1 MRFET
6 RYTYDF
12 IKRFLP
18 PGCHRILEVGCGEG
32 EVAAC
37 LTQDGY
43 AVIVIDS
50 DRDSVAAARQLGVDA
65 RVATWPDFGDGHF
78 DAVLFIRSL
87 HHIHPLDE
95 SIRHAATGLVEGG
108 LIIVEDFAYE
118 STDEKTLCWFSSAIR
133 LIEATG
139 LLVVSDE
146 FQHKVLSKTETLKAW
161 RQSHEEELHTAAEIG
176 AHLKK
181 VSRRVIRE
189 NAAYYFRY
197 IASAIT
203 AVEKRDAILQAFAE
217 QEVIPLRT
225 ARLMDLAGGLS
236 RCQPDNCEKILA
248 GALASRYFSI
258 QFFASLEKWIGA
270 RNPVR
275 IGSSCAAVTG
285 YDFPIGP
292 ILE

>member
-1 MRFET
+1 MEFET

-18 PGCHRILEVGCGEG
+18 LGCHRILEVGCGTG
-32 EVAAC
+32 GVAAC

-43 AVIVIDS
+43 AVIAIDS

-65 RVATWPDFGDGHF
+65 RVATWPDFDEGHF

-95 SIRHAATGLVEGG
+95 SARHAASSLVESG

-118 STDEKTLCWFSSAIR
+118 STDEKTLRWFSSAIR

-139 LLVVSDE
+139 LLIVSDE
-146 FQHKVLSKTETLKAW
+146 FQHRVLSKTETLKAW
-161 RQSHEEELHTAAEIG
+161 RQSHEEELHTAEEIG

-181 VSRRVIRE
+181 VSHRVIRE

-203 AVEKRDAILQAFAE
+203 AAEKRNAILQAFAE
-217 QEVIPLRT
+217 QEVT
-225 ARLMDLAGGLS
+225 LAADGSIIGLG
-236 RCQPDNCEKILA
+236 RRFVATRA
-248 GALASRYFSI
+248 G
-258 QFFASLEKWIGA
+258 
-270 RNPVR
+270 
-275 IGSSCAAVTG
+275 
-285 YDFPIGP
+285 
-292 ILE
+292 

>member
-12 IKRFLP
+12 VKRFLP

-43 AVIVIDS
+43 AVIAIDS
-50 DRDSVAAARQLGVDA
+50 DRDSVAAARQLGVNA
-65 RVATWPDFGDGHF
+65 RVARWPDFDEGHF

-108 LIIVEDFAYE
+108 LIIVDDFAYE
-118 STDEKTLCWFSSAIR
+118 SADEKTLRWFSSAIR

-139 LLVVSDE
+139 LLMVSDE
-146 FQHKVLSKTETLKAW
+146 FQHRVISKTETLKAW
-161 RQSHEEELHTAAEIG
+161 RQSHEQQLHTAAEID
-176 AHLKK
+176 AHLKR

-217 QEVIPLRT
+217 QEVI
-225 ARLMDLAGGLS
+225 LAADGSINGLG
-236 RCQPDNCEKILA
+236 RRFVA
-248 GALASRYFSI
+248 T
-258 QFFASLEKWIGA
+258 
-270 RNPVR
+270 PV
-275 IGSSCAAVTG
+275 G
-285 YDFPIGP
+285 
-292 ILE
+292 

>member
-12 IKRFLP
+12 VKRFLP

-37 LTQDGY
+37 L
-43 AVIVIDS
+43 I
-50 DRDSVAAARQLGVDA
+50 
-65 RVATWPDFGDGHF
+65 
-78 DAVLFIRSL
+78 IRSL

-108 LIIVEDFAYE
+108 LIIVDDFAYE
-118 STDEKTLCWFSSAIR
+118 STDEKTLRWFSSAIR

-139 LLVVSDE
+139 LLMVSDE
-146 FQHKVLSKTETLKAW
+146 FQHRVLSKTETLKAW
-161 RQSHEEELHTAAEIG
+161 RQSHEQQLHTAAEID
-176 AHLKK
+176 AHLKR

-217 QEVIPLRT
+217 QGKPLLLHPVLCELGKVDRRKKSR
-225 ARLMDLAGGLS
+225 ANREQLRCCNWIRLPNWANPRNFSGVKAG
-236 RCQPDNCEKILA
+236 R
-248 GALASRYFSI
+248 R
-258 QFFASLEKWIGA
+258 
-270 RNPVR
+270 
-275 IGSSCAAVTG
+275 
-285 YDFPIGP
+285 
-292 ILE
+292 

>member
-1 MRFET
+1 MEFET

-18 PGCHRILEVGCGEG
+18 PDCQRILEVGCGTG

-43 AVIVIDS
+43 AVIAIDS
-50 DRDSVAAARQLGVDA
+50 DGDSVAAARQLGVDA
-65 RVATWPDFGDGHF
+65 RVATWPDFDGGQF
-78 DAVLFIRSL
+78 DAVLFVRSL

-95 SIRHAATGLVEGG
+95 SVSHAADSLVEGG

-118 STDEKTLCWFSSAIR
+118 SADEKTLRWFSSGIR
-133 LIEATG
+133 LIETTG

-146 FQHKVLSKTETLKAW
+146 FQHRVLSKTETLKAW

-176 AHLKK
+176 AHLEI
-181 VSRRVIRE
+181 VSGRVIRE

-203 AVEKRDAILQAFAE
+203 AVEKRNAILQAFAE
-217 QEVIPLRT
+217 QEVTLT
-225 ARLMDLAGGLS
+225 AEGSIIGLGRRFVAIRAG
-236 RCQPDNCEKILA
+236 
-248 GALASRYFSI
+248 
-258 QFFASLEKWIGA
+258 
-270 RNPVR
+270 
-275 IGSSCAAVTG
+275 
-285 YDFPIGP
+285 
-292 ILE
+292 

>member
-1 MRFET
+1 MEFET

-18 PGCHRILEVGCGEG
+18 PDCQRILEVGCGTG

-43 AVIVIDS
+43 AVIAIDS
-50 DRDSVAAARQLGVDA
+50 DGDSVAAARQLGVDA
-65 RVATWPDFGDGHF
+65 RVATWPDFDGGQF
-78 DAVLFIRSL
+78 DAVLFVRSL

-95 SIRHAATGLVEGG
+95 SVRHAADSVVEGG
-108 LIIVEDFAYE
+108 LIVVEDFAYE
-118 STDEKTLCWFSSAIR
+118 SADKKTLRWFSSGIR

-146 FQHKVLSKTETLKAW
+146 FQHRVLSKTETLKAW

-176 AHLKK
+176 AHLEK
-181 VSRRVIRE
+181 VSGRVIRE

-203 AVEKRDAILQAFAE
+203 AVEKRNAILQAFAE
-217 QEVIPLRT
+217 QEVTLT
-225 ARLMDLAGGLS
+225 AEGSIIGLGRRFVAIRAG
-236 RCQPDNCEKILA
+236 
-248 GALASRYFSI
+248 
-258 QFFASLEKWIGA
+258 
-270 RNPVR
+270 
-275 IGSSCAAVTG
+275 
-285 YDFPIGP
+285 
-292 ILE
+292 